1 MLPLVS
7 AARQKPRLGHDTALS
22 AWPGSMDSGALHE
35 SEESVSTPPLVSTA
49 RHVEAVGHESA
60 VIVDA
65 PSASV
70 GAGQCPWAYGKT

>member
-49 RHVEAVGHESA
+49 RHVEGMDNHGSEWNRTAKRMSRSECRYEHRRR
-60 VIVDA
+60 
-65 PSASV
+65 
-70 GAGQCPWAYGKT
+70 